1 MLGSKLGFSEELI
14 KYIFF
19 GIFLFS
25 MLNGFWE
32 AIQGLNQVKP
42 HCLINLGNILPIIVV
57 IFLLEMKQAV
67 KSKRS
72 SKVFCKKLASKMY
85 VDMVKEQVFFS
96 C

>member
-1 MLGSKLGFSEELI
+1 
-14 KYIFF
+14 
-19 GIFLFS
+19 

-72 SKVFCKKLASKMY
+72 SKVFCKKTSLENVRRHGKGTSI
-85 VDMVKEQVFFS
+85 FFMLTG
-96 C
+96 CTCD